1 MNTLRGIAIWLDN
14 RLHITKLWEQTAGHP
29 VPKSTGSWFYTFGSM
44 TLMCFTI
51 QIITGILLSMNYVPS
66 AAEAYRTLEVLNFQ
80 QPLGWFVRGVH
91 YWGSNCMVII
101 MILHMT
107 QVFLFGAYKYPREMT
122 WISGCVLLL
131 ITLGLAFTGQVM
143 RFDADAYWGVGIG
156 AAVFGRI
163 PLIGDQLVNLLLGGP
178 IIGSDTLSRFFALHV
193 FVLPGGVLALVALH
207 LRLVLSK
214 GINEMPKPGVL
225 VERET
230 YDSDYK
236 ETIKKEGVPFVPGVF
251 NKDIVANGVLIV
263 VIFALAAFVG
273 PKGPGIPADPT
284 QVIPEARPD
293 YPFLWLF
300 AAAALMPN
308 GSEVLLFFI
317 LPIIGS
323 LILLALPFISNEGE
337 KNWRRRPVAVLTVII
352 SYLCVGM
359 LTYAGLTGPWSPHM
373 EAWSSSTI
381 PEPLLKSRSP
391 VELAGA
397 LVFQNKQCRN
407 CHAIEGVGGKRG
419 PDLTAVATR
428 LTEAQLVRQVIQG
441 GGNMPAYGNTLS
453 PEEIRALTGYLYTLH
468 PPNQIPAQPAI
479 GPLTPEHRNET
490 TQHAPQ
496 SEGGNS
502 GGG

>member
-1 MNTLRGIAIWLDN
+1 
-14 RLHITKLWEQTAGHP
+14 
-29 VPKSTGSWFYTFGSM
+29 M

-66 AAEAYRTLEVLNFQ
+66 AAEAYRTLEVLNYQ

-91 YWGSNCMVII
+91 YWGSNCMVIV

-122 WISGCVLLL
+122 WISGCVLLFL
-131 ITLGLAFTGQVM
+131 TLGLAFSGQVM
-143 RFDADAYWGVGIG
+143 RFDSDAYWGVGIG
-156 AAVFGRI
+156 AAILGRI

-207 LRLVLSK
+207 LRLVLRK

-230 YDSDYK
+230 YDNHYK
-236 ETIKKEGVPFVPGVF
+236 EVIKREGVPFVPGVF
-251 NKDIVANGVLIV
+251 NKDIVANGVLILL
-263 VIFALAAFVG
+263 IFALAEFVG

-284 QVIPEARPD
+284 QVISEARPD

-300 AAAALMPN
+300 AAAAIMPN

-317 LPIIGS
+317 LPVIGS
-323 LILLALPFISNEGE
+323 LFLFALPFISNEGE
-337 KNWRRRPVAVLTVII
+337 KSWRRRPVALLTVLV
-352 SYLCVGM
+352 SYLVVGM
-359 LTYAGLTGPWSPHM
+359 LTYAGMTGPWSPKM
-373 EAWSSSTI
+373 EAWSSFSI
-381 PEPLLKSRSP
+381 PEPLLKSRAP

-407 CHAIEGVGGKRG
+407 CHAFDGVGGERG
-419 PDLTAVATR
+419 PDLTTVATR
-428 LTEAQLVRQVIQG
+428 LTEPQLVRQVIQG
-441 GGNMPAYGNTLS
+441 GGNMPAYGKTLS
-453 PEEIRALTGYLYTLH
+453 PQEIRALTSYLYTLH
-468 PPNQIPAQPAI
+468 PLNQIPAQPAI
-479 GPLTPEHRNET
+479 GPLTPENRND
-490 TQHAPQ
+490 TQHPQ
-496 SEGGNS
+496 SERWEFGRRVDGEDAIKGIPGN
-502 GGG
+502 GHDFAL